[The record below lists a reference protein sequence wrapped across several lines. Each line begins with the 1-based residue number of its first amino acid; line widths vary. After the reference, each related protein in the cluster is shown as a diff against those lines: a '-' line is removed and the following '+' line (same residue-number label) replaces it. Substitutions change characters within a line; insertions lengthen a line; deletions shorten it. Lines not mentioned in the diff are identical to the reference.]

1 MLSSKDFMNLLQV
14 KYSKLHVPRCNES
27 YCTVQCTMYC
37 TSIIEHRRKC
47 LSTLFIYVSCMY
59 PFLGN
64 ALLFDPAVIT
74 N

>member
-1 MLSSKDFMNLLQV
+1 MLYSTYFMNLLQV
-14 KYSKLHVPRCNES
+14 KCLKLHFVPRCNER
-27 YCTVQCTMYC
+27 YCTVLY
-37 TSIIEHRRKC
+37 TSTTEHMRKC
-47 LSTLFIYVSCMY
+47 LSTLYIYVSCMY